1 MKYNEIGRSKLK
13 VSLLGLGCWE
23 FGSGSYWGETSQA
36 DTDAVV
42 SAALDEGVTYFDT
55 AEVYNDGASETA
67 LGISLRSRR
76 HKAIIGSKISTS
88 NALPGIIRSHCEDSL
103 KRLETDYI
111 DIYMLHWPLNR
122 ASMAHFISDKNAEI
136 NPPEAAEVFGIL
148 SGLRREGKI
157 REIGIS
163 NHGIRQMNEVLPFAD
178 TAVNE
183 LPYNLLSR
191 AIEPEIIPYCKKN
204 GIAVFGYMAYLQGI
218 LTGKYK
224 SIKEIPPPQAHSR
237 HFRQERG
244 GDFSRHREEGAEEE
258 TEALLEGL
266 RRLSY
271 ETGVSEAML
280 ALAWTVR
287 DGMIAS
293 ALTGSRSLDNL
304 RENIRGVNYILSDD
318 IINELDRLSRPVWD
332 KLGDSADYYENRN
345 NGRIY

>member
-1 MKYNEIGRSKLK
+1 MKYNQIGKSGLK

-23 FGSGSYWGETSQA
+23 FGRGNYWRETSQK

-42 SAALDEGVTYFDT
+42 SAALDEGVNYFDT
-55 AEVYNDGASETA
+55 AEVYNDGESETA
-67 LGISLRSRR
+67 LGLSLRSRR
-76 HKAIIGSKISTS
+76 HKAVIGSKISTS
-88 NALPGIIRSHCEDSL
+88 NALPGILRRHCEDSL
-103 KRLETDYI
+103 KRLKTDYI

-122 ASMAHFISDKNAEI
+122 ISMAHFIADKNADI

-148 SGLRREGKI
+148 SDLRREGKI
-157 REIGIS
+157 REIGLS
-163 NHGIRQMNEVLPFAD
+163 NHGVKQMSEILPFAD
-178 TAVNE
+178 ISVNE

-204 GIAVFGYMAYLQGI
+204 GLAVFGYMAYMQGI

-224 SIKEIPPPQAHSR
+224 SIREIPAPQAHSR

-244 GDFSRHREEGAEEE
+244 GDLSRHREEGAEEE
-258 TEALLEGL
+258 IEALLTEL
-266 RRLSY
+266 YRLSY
-271 ETGVSEAML
+271 ETELSQATL

-293 ALTGSRSLDNL
+293 TLTGSGSLANL
-304 RENIRGVNYILSDD
+304 HENIRAVNTSLSED

-332 KLGDSADYYENRN
+332 KLGDNADYYENRN